1 MRPQRHPA
9 FLLTALLLA
18 LPAGLVRAAEA
29 GPAGADDTRAVMP
42 GPPMAAAAAIP
53 EEAPSTAPVDAAAT
67 ADATRKVVLLNAGVA
82 AFITA
87 WGATNWEYGERAW
100 HTEDEGWFGQDT
112 DEGGA
117 DKAGHLY
124 TGYVLAR
131 SLTGA
136 FRHFGYD
143 HHHAAR
149 VGALSSLA
157 AMTFMEVGDG
167 YSPYGYSWEDT
178 AMNVAGAGLG
188 WLLAENPSLDRKLAL
203 RGEYRFHADHTGDL
217 LTDYER
223 WRYYAALKL
232 DGFEA
237 MPEPLRWLEIHAGF
251 FSRGYGDNLPGN
263 ERRETFVGVGLSLTK
278 LARELGWGRTSVFLD
293 YFQPDN
299 TVLRKDRTLP

>member
-9 FLLTALLLA
+9 TALLVLLLA
-18 LPAGLVRAAEA
+18 LPAGLAC
-29 GPAGADDTRAVMP
+29 GADAHAAGNAVSLP
-42 GPPMAAAAAIP
+42 
-53 EEAPSTAPVDAAAT
+53 EAPAESLATGDEPKANDAAD

-82 AFITA
+82 GFIAA
-87 WGATNWEYGERAW
+87 WGATNWYYGERGW

-143 HHHAAR
+143 HHRAAR

-157 AMTFMEVGDG
+157 AMTFMELGDG
-167 YSPYGYSWEDT
+167 FSPYGYSWEDT

-203 RGEYRFHADHTGDL
+203 RGEYRFHAEHTEDL

-232 DGFEA
+232 DGFDA
-237 MPEPLRWLEIHAGF
+237 MPVPLRWLELHAGF

-263 ERRETFVGVGLSLTK
+263 ERRETFIGVGLSLTK
-278 LARELGWGRTSVFLD
+278 LARELGWRRTGVFLD

-299 TVLRKDRTLP
+299 TVLRDDRTLP